1 MFCIF
6 QANYCFV
13 FNIWQHKLENRAY
26 IFWFFPFL
34 IDPSVFSNVCFTHRG
49 ITDDRTSFNLSHN
62 CVGIS
67 PCIFFLA
74 IGDQNTKP
82 LNSYEYALTLAYTT
96 DWTHVVYR
104 ASTILDNSYNCLY
117 WTSDKKWVNWG
128 KKNALMNISVTPS
141 IEVYSFETKN
151 KLWTDD
157 LNDIH
162 GWESTT

>member
-1 MFCIF
+1 MHIVFCF
-6 QANYCFV
+6 CFV
-13 FNIWQHKLENRAY
+13 FLRLMYPVWPVSLD
-26 IFWFFPFL
+26 WPVL

-74 IGDQNTKP
+74 IRDQNTKP
-82 LNSYEYALTLAYTT
+82 LNSYEYALILAYTT

-104 ASTILDNSYNCLY
+104 ASSILDNSYNCLY
-117 WTSDKKWVNWG
+117 WTSDKKKVNWG
-128 KKNALMNISVTPS
+128 KKNALMNISV
-141 IEVYSFETKN
+141 EVYSFETKN

-157 LNDIH
+157 LNDIP